1 MAPDW
6 HITTFYLP
14 PNDQREPG
22 ERQTQKDLCK
32 ELPKKLISILLSDR
46 YKERLF
52 TFVGCWE
59 LGATVRFSLSKPLWR
74 EANTVDGKQ
83 DQWIKTKKKTRTL
96 SAMVWRATQLTHF
109 FWVSGFL
116 CHSHVLTTGRSW
128 SINLAVLSLEG
139 KGLGVVTI
147 CISEYYNYHF
157 LNNVEWEILF
167 KVTIGSWDVF
177 PYSTNQQRF
186 IEQY

>member
-1 MAPDW
+1 MAPGW

-32 ELPKKLISILLSDR
+32 ELPKKLVSILLSDP

-52 TFVGCWE
+52 TFIACWE
-59 LGATVRFSLSKPLWR
+59 LGATVQFPLSKPLWR
-74 EANTVDGKQ
+74 EANTVVGKQ
-83 DQWIKTKKKTRTL
+83 EQWIKTKTKTRTL
-96 SAMVWRATQLTHF
+96 TSTMVWRATQLTHF

-116 CHSHVLTTGRSW
+116 CHSHMLTTGRSW

-139 KGLGVVTI
+139 KGLGVGTS
-147 CISEYYNYHF
+147 CIS
-157 LNNVEWEILF
+157 
-167 KVTIGSWDVF
+167 
-177 PYSTNQQRF
+177 
-186 IEQY
+186 